1 MPGSELALL
10 GGPKTRAAPFPPY
23 PVIGDEERQAVME
36 VLDEGRLSTFIA
48 SAGEHFLGGKR
59 IRAFERAFAEY
70 HGVRFAV
77 AFNSATSALHAAV
90 VALDV
95 PPGHEVLVPP
105 YTFTSTAT
113 CALMAGAVPVFV
125 DVEPETFCLDPK
137 ALEAAVSPLSRVVI
151 PVHLFGHPA
160 PMDEILDVARRH
172 SLRVVEDA
180 AQAPGAVYRGRRVGT
195 LGDCAVY
202 SFQESKNLMTG
213 EGGMLITDDPLV
225 AEVAQL
231 VRNHGEMI
239 EEAGARRTYRSEILG
254 YGYRMTEFEAALGLV
269 QLGRLPAQNAERRR
283 LAAHLSRVLGGVPG
297 LRLPVVQPGCEHV
310 FYVYTLTYDEAAWD
324 VPRDRFVAA
333 LQAEGIAAGP
343 GYVKPL
349 YLNPL
354 YAERRSWAFGV
365 YRGSARYERGVC
377 PVAEDLH
384 FQKVVVLAVVR
395 PPAETRDMDDIAAA
409 IHKLWAHR
417 EELARC

>member
-1 MPGSELALL
+1 MPTSELALL
-10 GGPKTRAAPFPPY
+10 GGSKTRLAPFPPY
-23 PVIGDEERQAVME
+23 PVIGVEERRAVME
-36 VLDEGRLSTFIA
+36 VLDEGRLSTFVA
-48 SAGEHFLGGKR
+48 SPGEHFLGGKR
-59 IRAFERAFAEY
+59 IRAFERAFADY

-95 PPGHEVLVPP
+95 PAGHEVLVPP

-137 ALEAAVSPLSRVVI
+137 ALEAAVSPLSRAVI

-160 PMDEILDVARRH
+160 AMDEILEVARRH
-172 SLRVVEDA
+172 SLRVIEDA

-213 EGGMLITDDPLV
+213 EGGMLVTDDPQV

-239 EEAGARRTYRSEILG
+239 E
-254 YGYRMTEFEAALGLV
+254 AALGLV
-269 QLGRLPAQNAERRR
+269 QLGRLSAQNAERQR
-283 LAAHLSRVLGGVPG
+283 LAGHLTQALADVPG
-297 LRLPVVQPGCEHV
+297 LRPPLVRSGCEHV
-310 FYVYTLTYDEAAWD
+310 FYAYTLTYDEMAWG

-333 LQAEGIAAGP
+333 LGAEGVPAAP

-354 YAERRSWAFGV
+354 YTERRSLAFGT
-365 YRGSARYERGVC
+365 YRGRARYERGIC

-384 FQKVVVLAVVR
+384 FQKAIVLVVVR
-395 PPAETRDMDDIAAA
+395 PPASERDMDDIAAA
-409 IHKLWAHR
+409 AHKLWTHR

>member
-1 MPGSELALL
+1 MTRSELALF
-10 GGPKTRAAPFPPY
+10 GGPRVRETPFPPY
-23 PVIGDEERQAVME
+23 PVIGEEERRAVLG

-48 SAGEHFLGGKR
+48 SPGEHFLGGRR
-59 IRAFERAFAEY
+59 IREFERAFAGF

-90 VALDV
+90 VAVGV
-95 PPGHEVLVPP
+95 PAGGEVLVPP

-125 DVEPETFCLDPK
+125 DVEPDTFGMDPK
-137 ALEAAVSPLSRVVI
+137 ALEAAVTPESGAVI

-160 PMDEILDVARRH
+160 AMEGILDVARRH
-172 SLRVVEDA
+172 GMRVIEDA
-180 AQAPGAVYRGRRVGT
+180 AQAPGAVYRGQKVGT
-195 LGDCAVY
+195 LADCAVF

-213 EGGMLITDDPLV
+213 EGGMLITDDAEI

-231 VRNHGEMI
+231 VRNHGEMVL
-239 EEAGARRTYRSEILG
+239 ESSARRTYRSEILG
-254 YGYRMTEFEAALGLV
+254 YGYRMTELEAALGLV
-269 QLGRLPAQNAERRR
+269 QLRRLPEQNAARRA
-283 LAAHLSRVLGGVPG
+283 LAAHLTRALSGVPG
-297 LRLPVVQPGCEHV
+297 LRMPLTQPGCEHA
-310 FYVYTLTYDEAAWD
+310 FYAYALVYDAAVWG

-333 LQAEGIAAGP
+333 LQAEGIPAGA

-354 YAERRSWAFGV
+354 YQERRAAAFTLHAGQL
-365 YRGSARYERGVC
+365 RYAPGIC
-377 PVAEDLH
+377 PVAEELH

-395 PPAETRDMDDIAAA
+395 PPATTDDMDQITTAVR
-409 IHKLWAHR
+409 KVWTRR
-417 EELARC
+417 EELA